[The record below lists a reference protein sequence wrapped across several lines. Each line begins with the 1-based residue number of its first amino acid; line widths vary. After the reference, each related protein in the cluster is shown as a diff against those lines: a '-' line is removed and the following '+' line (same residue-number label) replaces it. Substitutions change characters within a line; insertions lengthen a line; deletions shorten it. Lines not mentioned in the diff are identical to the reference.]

1 MVTRYETFIGFS
13 PQLTAQHGP
22 IMRRQTS
29 TRIRTINIEIYV
41 DMTLIRVSAFPP
53 ISVSLMTVFVSHLE
67 ADAERE
73 GEGGE
78 HHGPGDGGEDP
89 AAHADTIVSVV
100 RCNTATIISCS

>member
-53 ISVSLMTVFVSHLE
+53 ISVLLMTVFVSHLE

-73 GEGGE
+73 GQRDDDHQGGEGGQ
-78 HHGPGDGGEDP
+78 HPP
-89 AAHADTIVSVV
+89 AHRVPEVV
-100 RCNTATIISCS
+100 LAL